1 MSIDYKITKW
11 VFDKF
16 VFARP
21 ISYWFSVY
29 GVWAYAFF
37 FFGMLLAQIEHVDI
51 LALTAVSFIV
61 TGICTFGLR
70 FIVKRPRPDF
80 AISSYHLLFDGHSFP
95 SAHASFSFAIACIQ
109 SLIILSGGLNY
120 ISVLLSAA
128 FFVLA
133 AFIACSR
140 LVLGVH
146 YASDILTGALLGTSV
161 SLIVF
166 LV

>member
-1 MSIDYKITKW
+1 MSLDRKITKII
-11 VFDKF
+11 FEKF
-16 VFARP
+16 KFARP

-29 GVWAYAFF
+29 GIWAYAFF

-51 LALTAVSFIV
+51 LALTAVSFVV

-80 AISSYHLLFDGHSFP
+80 SISDYHLLFDGYSFP
-95 SAHASFSFAIACIQ
+95 SAHASFSFSIACIQ
-109 SLIILSGGLNY
+109 SLIVLSAGINS
-120 ISVLLSAA
+120 ISILLSAVFFALA
-128 FFVLA
+128 F
-133 AFIACSR
+133 FIACSR

-146 YASDILTGALLGTSV
+146 YVGDILVGALLGTAV